1 MWVALD
7 ARVLGSGLGGDE
19 TMLRGFLRGI
29 NACAADDD
37 RFVVLLPVGATLPD
51 EVAAS
56 PHFVVR
62 PVRRLPGA
70 LHFAFGLPRELGA
83 LDPRPEAVFSVT
95 HAPAWGAVPTAI
107 MINDISPLRDPAW
120 YPARTRIRL
129 RTAFRYQI
137 PRAKVVLTVSEFCKR
152 EILSEFPLD
161 SDSVFVVPNTIDPP
175 RPISDCEQQA
185 CAAWLRAS
193 GVERPFVLYLG
204 NLHPRK
210 NVPRLIRAFDRAARE
225 SAEVAECQLVVAGA
239 RWWGEGE
246 ERELAHAAPGSVV
259 MLGRVDDVQR
269 EYLLRTSRAMAY
281 LSLYEGFGL
290 PPVEA
295 MARGTPVL
303 AADRAALPEV
313 TGGAA
318 VLVDPLDVDAIASG
332 LIKVVGDGELREEL
346 RVRGHEQAARFSAG
360 ANGARAIAALAAAT
374 AASP

>member
-1 MWVALD
+1 MWVAFD
-7 ARVLGSGLGGDE
+7 ARSLGSGLGGDE
-19 TMLRGFLRGI
+19 TMLRGLLRGVT
-29 NACAADDD
+29 ACAAGDD
-37 RFVVLLPVGATLPD
+37 RFVVLLPAGATLPD

-70 LHFAFGLPRELGA
+70 LHFALGLPRELGA

-95 HAPAWGAVPTAI
+95 HAPAWGGVPTAL

-175 RPISDCEQQA
+175 RPLPDREQQA

-204 NLHPRK
+204 NLHRRK
-210 NVPRLIRAFDRAARE
+210 NVRRLIRAFGRARE

-269 EYLLRTSRAMAY
+269 EYLLRSSRAMAY

-303 AADRAALPEV
+303 SADCAALPEI

-332 LIKVVGDGELREEL
+332 LIRVVGDRALREEL
-346 RVRGHEQAARFSAG
+346 RVRGYEQAARFSPAATG
-360 ANGARAIAALAAAT
+360 TRAVAALAAAT
-374 AASP
+374 ATSR

>member
-1 MWVALD
+1 MWVAFD
-7 ARVLGSGLGGDE
+7 ARALGSGLGGDE
-19 TMLRGFLRGI
+19 TMLRGLLRGVT
-29 NACAADDD
+29 ACAAGDD
-37 RFVVLLPVGATLPD
+37 RFVVLLPAGATLPD

-56 PHFVVR
+56 PRFVVR

-70 LHFAFGLPRELGA
+70 LHFALGLPRELGA

-95 HAPAWGAVPTAI
+95 HAPAWGRVPTAL
-107 MINDISPLRDPAW
+107 MINDISPLRDPSW
-120 YPARTRIRL
+120 YPAPTRIRL
-129 RTAFRYQI
+129 RAAFSHQV
-137 PRAKVVLTVSEFCKR
+137 PHAKVVLTVSEFCKQ
-152 EILSEFPLD
+152 EILSEFPLEP
-161 SDSVFVVPNTIDPP
+161 DSVFVVPNTIETP
-175 RPISDCEQQA
+175 RVLSVYEQEA

-225 SAEVAECQLVVAGA
+225 SAELAEYQLVVAGA

-246 ERELAHAAPGSVV
+246 EQALAHASPGSVV

-269 EYLLRTSRAMAY
+269 EYLLRTSRALAY

-290 PPVEA
+290 PVVEA

-303 AADRAALPEV
+303 AADRAALPEI

-318 VLVDPLDVDAIASG
+318 VLVDPLDLDAIASG
-332 LIKVVGDGELREEL
+332 LIRVVGDRALREEL
-346 RVRGHEQAARFSAG
+346 RVRGYEQAARFSPA
-360 ANGARAIAALAAAT
+360 ANGTRAVAALAAAT
-374 AASP
+374 ATSR